1 MSEPNVITTPLLPPR
16 AGYVEVID
24 EYGNHVYKATPETE
38 ARLKQEDA
46 MAKSEQATKQTL
58 GTLLG
63 TEDTDATALEFRKA
77 VQLYTNSID
86 DEATVLQIPSMFPE
100 YQVGVAYKTK
110 DKFRYGTNSV
120 GDPQLYQVLQDHT
133 SAAEWTPDS
142 ATSLYKKIGVSDDGT
157 PIWVQPLGATDA
169 YNIGDQV
176 MYNGKKYESLIDA
189 NVWAPDVYAA
199 GWKLVEDETTEPTD
213 PDPVEPEP
221 EEPDEPATTVPDFV
235 QPSGAH
241 DAYNTGDRVK
251 FTDGHIYESTID
263 NNVWSPSAYPAGW
276 KLIE

>member
-1 MSEPNVITTPLLPPR
+1 MEIFEPILPPLT
-16 AGYVEVID
+16 GYVEIID
-24 EYGNHVYKATPETE
+24 ENGEHVYSPTPETIE
-38 ARLKQEDA
+38 KQQQVERMNA
-46 MAKSEQATKQTL
+46 MQSTVDTILSESSPV
-58 GTLLG
+58 
-63 TEDTDATALEFRKA
+63 EFNK
-77 VQLYTNSID
+77 VIQLFANSLD
-86 DEATVLQIPSMFPE
+86 DETMAMTVATVYPE

-133 SAAEWTPDS
+133 SSAEWAPDS

-169 YNIGDQV
+169 YNTGDQV
-176 MYNGKKYESLIDA
+176 MYNGKKYESLINA
-189 NVWAPDVYAA
+189 NVWAPDVYEA

-213 PDPVEPEP
+213 PDPIEPEP
-221 EEPDEPATTVPDFV
+221 EEPDEPETSTVPDFV
-235 QPSGAH
+235 QPTGAH

-251 FTDGHIYESTID
+251 FTDGHIYESLID
-263 NNVWSPSAYPAGW
+263 GNTWPPSDYPSGW